1 MSTWTTDAARYETG
15 LGHCARDRY
24 LRHHAGPQG
33 TGWTPP
39 APAERLVTERAL
51 RYPLATLHREMVITD
66 AVPSDASAY
75 ARTNSRQTG
84 EPDPGL
90 AREQATLYEGV
101 IWTWTRAVLPLFHV
115 EHRIMGV
122 EVHDVVDLTPDV
134 AWDVTVPLLTQQRGT
149 GAYHAHLFT
158 LVPEVSRPWA
168 EAWPYLVPQL
178 AQVLGVEARL
188 GITVQETW
196 VHALVTGKRVRAYD
210 PTTKA
215 NTGPKYQASPLV
227 YGYQSAD
234 GEWSVTKER
243 GYQRTGLW
251 EMPPA
256 IWQQA
261 DCRSPL
267 DYWTRYL
274 FNTGDLQAQYH
285 RLGPFHLEPW
295 QRESLVQQVVAEE
308 TRWTQRLT
316 MLRATAGAA
325 AFGSVLFQ
333 AALDAT
339 VPQNRGVAC
348 RPLMGDPCPCLPICN
363 REDGWETPTTSFGFE
378 ETR

>member
-1 MSTWTTDAARYETG
+1 MTWTTDAARYETG

-24 LRHHAGPQG
+24 LRHHAGPHG

-39 APAERLVTERAL
+39 APAERLVTEERVRRAFAL
-51 RYPLATLHREMVITD
+51 VHKGSLAATGAPPDNSTIPWAAAAAASGLNAEQITLFE
-66 AVPSDASAY
+66 
-75 ARTNSRQTG
+75 
-84 EPDPGL
+84 GL
-90 AREQATLYEGV
+90 A
-101 IWTWTRAVLPLFHV
+101 WTWRRVVLPTFHV
-115 EHRIMGV
+115 EHRILDV
-122 EVHDVVDLTPDV
+122 EAVDQTALTPDV
-134 AWDVTVPLLTQQRGT
+134 TWETTLPLLTRHRET

-168 EAWPYLVPQL
+168 EAWPYRVPQL

-227 YGYQSAD
+227 YGYQSAEGD
-234 GEWSVTKER
+234 WSVTKER
-243 GYQRTGLW
+243 GYQRTPLW
-251 EMPPA
+251 EMPPS

-274 FNTGDLQAQYH
+274 LNTGDLAAQYH

-295 QRESLVQQVVAEE
+295 QRESFVQQVVAEE

-333 AALDAT
+333 AALDAA

-348 RPLMGDPCPCLPICN
+348 RPLIGDPCPCLPMCN
-363 REDGWETPTTSFGFE
+363 REDGWETPETLGFQE
-378 ETR
+378 AQ